1 MDVILTYG
9 LRVAPGIAALLL
21 LLTALPRKAAGMRIV
36 VYIAIFI
43 VIRDAMTPIG
53 LWRFGTEGVFW
64 IRFTA
69 SLPLLLMIAA
79 GSGIVA
85 AAMLLA
91 EPQWRARIEWLR
103 RPQGRPSSQGRQSFQ
118 GRQSR
123 PNAPKISQYL
133 YAARHLT
140 LSLPA
145 GLVGAA
151 LTAAPLLLVY
161 TTVPVGLR
169 GGTVAPV
176 LLPGI
181 IAVALIG
188 NFYEE
193 LLFRGFL
200 QDYLQTD
207 IGTSRLSA
215 ALISGIAFAAGHS
228 FLAVTVT
235 SVGAPLLLFA
245 LYEGI
250 IAGLV
255 RMRWGLLPAVLSHGG
270 AILLLTGG
278 FV

>member
-1 MDVILTYG
+1 MDVMLTYG
-9 LRVAPGIAALLL
+9 LRVAPGIVALLL
-21 LLTALPRKAAGMRIV
+21 LLTALPRKAAGVRIT

-53 LWRFGTEGVFW
+53 LWSFGTEGVFW
-64 IRFTA
+64 IRFTD

-79 GSGIVA
+79 GSGIIA

-103 RPQGRPSSQGRQSFQ
+103 RTQGRPSPQGRPNTPQNPR
-118 GRQSR
+118 
-123 PNAPKISQYL
+123 YL
-133 YAARHLT
+133 HTARNLT
-140 LSLPA
+140 LGLPA

-161 TTVPVGLR
+161 TTVPIELR

-176 LLPGI
+176 LRPGV

-200 QDYLQTD
+200 QDYLQTE

>member
-1 MDVILTYG
+1 MDVMLTYG
-9 LRVAPGIAALLL
+9 LRVVPGIAALLL
-21 LLTALPRKAAGMRIV
+21 LLTALPRKAAGLRIT

-53 LWRFGTEGVFW
+53 LWKFGTAGVFW
-64 IRFTA
+64 IRFTD
-69 SLPLLLMIAA
+69 SVPLLLMIAA

-103 RPQGRPSSQGRQSFQ
+103 SPPGRRRRANSPQMP
-118 GRQSR
+118 
-123 PNAPKISQYL
+123 QYFR
-133 YAARHLT
+133 AAGSLT
-140 LSLPA
+140 A

-161 TTVPVGLR
+161 TTVPISLR
-169 GGTVAPV
+169 GGIVAPV

-250 IAGLV
+250 IAGLI

-270 AILLLTGG
+270 AIFLLSGG
-278 FV
+278 VV

>member
-1 MDVILTYG
+1 MDVMLTYG

-21 LLTALPRKAAGMRIV
+21 LLTALPRKAAGLRIS

-43 VIRDAMTPIG
+43 VIRDAMTPVG
-53 LWRFGTEGVFW
+53 LWEFGTEGVFW
-64 IRFTA
+64 IRFTD

-85 AAMLLA
+85 PLMLLT
-91 EPQWRARIEWLR
+91 EPQWRAQIEWLR
-103 RPQGRPSSQGRQSFQ
+103 IPQAQASSQRIP
-118 GRQSR
+118 R
-123 PNAPKISQYL
+123 YL
-133 YAARHLT
+133 HAAGN
-140 LSLPA
+140 LST

-161 TTVPVGLR
+161 TTIPIKMR

-181 IAVALIG
+181 LALALIG

-228 FLAVTVT
+228 FLAVNVT

-250 IAGLV
+250 IAGLI

-270 AILLLTGG
+270 AIFLLTGG
-278 FV
+278 II

>member
-1 MDVILTYG
+1 MDVMLTYG

-21 LLTALPRKAAGMRIV
+21 LLTALPRKAAGLRIT

-53 LWRFGTEGVFW
+53 LWELGTEGVFW
-64 IRFTA
+64 IRFTD

-91 EPQWRARIEWLR
+91 EPQWRAQIEWLR
-103 RPQGRPSSQGRQSFQ
+103 IPQGRPSLRPS
-118 GRQSR
+118 SR
-123 PNAPKISQYL
+123 YL
-133 YAARHLT
+133 YTARS
-140 LSLPA
+140 LST

-161 TTVPVGLR
+161 TTVPIGLR
-169 GGTVAPV
+169 GGTIAPV

-181 IAVALIG
+181 AAVALVG

-200 QDYLQTD
+200 QDYLLTE

-215 ALISGIAFAAGHS
+215 AFISGIAFAAGHS

-250 IAGLV
+250 IAGLI

>member
-1 MDVILTYG
+1 MDVMLTYG

-21 LLTALPRKAAGMRIV
+21 LLTALPRKAAGVRLS

-43 VIRDAMTPIG
+43 VIRDAMTPLG
-53 LWRFGTEGVFW
+53 LWSFDTEGVFW
-64 IRFTA
+64 IRFTD

-91 EPQWRARIEWLR
+91 EPQWRAHIEWLHI
-103 RPQGRPSSQGRQSFQ
+103 PQAKASSQRM
-118 GRQSR
+118 SR
-123 PNAPKISQYL
+123 YL
-133 YAARHLT
+133 YAARS
-140 LSLPA
+140 LST

-161 TTVPVGLR
+161 TTVPIGLR
-169 GGTVAPV
+169 GGAVAPV

-181 IAVALIG
+181 VAVALIG

-207 IGTSRLSA
+207 TGTRPLSA
-215 ALISGIAFAAGHS
+215 AFISGIAFAAGHS

-245 LYEGI
+245 LYEGV
-250 IAGLV
+250 IAGLI

-270 AILLLTGG
+270 AIFLLAGG
-278 FV
+278 LV